1 MFTLLILEYTLSS
14 IVVFL
19 FILKFEVYKI
29 YALQCCIFAPSFGM
43 HKKTSQPDVGA
54 VSTDTA
60 THIEL
65 SNVVATLISYC
76 RVCVPYKSE
85 AKMNILREAHR
96 TPYLVQPGEATMY
109 QDIRQSFWWKHMK
122 VDIAKYVASCGICQK
137 VKAEHKRPT
146 RLLKALEIP
155 EWKWRILLW
164 TLWLVCHVLLV
175 VRMQFGWS

>member
-76 RVCVPYKSE
+76 WIWGRNEDMHCISYHC
-85 AKMNILREAHR
+85 I
-96 TPYLVQPGEATMY
+96 
-109 QDIRQSFWWKHMK
+109 
-122 VDIAKYVASCGICQK
+122 IAY
-137 VKAEHKRPT
+137 
-146 RLLKALEIP
+146 AL
-155 EWKWRILLW
+155 
-164 TLWLVCHVLLV
+164 
-175 VRMQFGWS
+175 